1 MGLQV
6 VVEDP
11 GMTDVSWE
19 SKLMR
24 GSAYRKQRTGL
35 EMWSKNQEAVVVI
48 KAKGRERFNTEAEVK
63 NYVK

>member
-1 MGLQV
+1 MGEQANERICL
-6 VVEDP
+6 
-11 GMTDVSWE
+11 
-19 SKLMR
+19 
-24 GSAYRKQRTGL
+24 YRKQRTGL